1 MIGRNGVFVVLVLFG
16 VALLGGLAGAED
28 LGLDVK
34 TAGNISYVS
43 GGVGVSDRQAL
54 EQVKSKFNLRLLF
67 AYTKSG
73 EFLADIP
80 VKIVDGAGKSVL
92 DAVSAGPY
100 FYAKLPPGRYR
111 VSADNEGQVQTKSV
125 TVPSS
130 GAASEAFYWSRPE

>member
-1 MIGRNGVFVVLVLFG
+1 MIGRNSVFVVLVLIG
-16 VALLGGLAGAED
+16 VALLGGPAGAED

-34 TAGNISYVS
+34 TVGNISYVS

-125 TVPSS
+125 TVSSS
-130 GAASEAFYWSRPE
+130 GAASEAFYWSRP